1 MRKIVL
7 SAAVLGGL
15 GLAGCAGT
23 AGTSPVTS
31 AEAQA
36 FLAEVQQYASAACA
50 FEPTAVTVAEIA
62 AASSNS
68 ATAGVALA
76 KQIAGQVCAAV
87 TARSA
92 RRGAARAPH
101 VGRVVVHGTFDDGT
115 RI

>member
-1 MRKIVL
+1 MRHLVALPVIV
-7 SAAVLGGL
+7 SCVMLG
-15 GLAGCAGT
+15 ACASST
-23 AGTSPVTS
+23 APVTS
-31 AEAQA
+31 AEAAA

-87 TARSA
+87 SAKSA
-92 RRGAARAPH
+92 RRGIAKAPH
-101 VGRVVVHGTFDDGT
+101 VGRVTIHGTFDAGT
-115 RI
+115 TI